1 MTKATQWFQEA
12 AEIVGIAWDDYQK
25 ARRIYLRALEDLLK
39 EDEVVEQIEKNL
51 GKSGVAGV
59 IALYQFGTLNNT
71 GRENVDDWIASGEFQ
86 TLSVEP
92 QKLLKML
99 CSYAEISEYD
109 LVQAADELESVI
121 IDKVR
126 VPLVETEYRY
136 DDVEGWLTPPT
147 TISEEGNRIA
157 EFLEKMLVD

>member
-1 MTKATQWFQEA
+1 MTAKEWFQDT
-12 AEIVGIAWDDYQK
+12 AETVGAAWDDYQK

-39 EDEVVEQIEKNL
+39 EDDGVLEQIKRDL

-59 IALYQFGTLNNT
+59 IALHEFGTLNNA
-71 GRENVDDWIASGEFQ
+71 GRENVEDWIASGEFQ

-147 TISEEGNRIA
+147 IISEEGNRIA